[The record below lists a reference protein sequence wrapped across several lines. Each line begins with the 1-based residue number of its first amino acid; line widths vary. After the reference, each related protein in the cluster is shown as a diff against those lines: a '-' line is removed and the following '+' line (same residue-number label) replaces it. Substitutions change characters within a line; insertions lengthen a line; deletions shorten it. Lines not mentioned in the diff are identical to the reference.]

1 MTTRTEQNTIGDVIL
16 WEEDGHYSRE
26 VVTIA
31 SGADLKIGSV
41 LGKITANGKYA
52 LSAPGASDG
61 SEDPVAILITD
72 ADAAS
77 ADVTN
82 AIVIVREARAI
93 RAGLIFHSTID
104 NETKR
109 NTAVAALK
117 ALGVIAE

>member
-1 MTTRTEQNTIGDVIL
+1 MTTLTEPNTIGDVIL

-41 LGKITANGKYA
+41 LGKITATGKYA

-61 SEDPVAILITD
+61 SEDPAAILITD
-72 ADAAS
+72 AAAAS

-82 AIVIVREARAI
+82 AIVIVRDARAI
-93 RAGLIFHSTID
+93 RAGLIFDATID

-117 ALGVIAE
+117 AIGVIAE